1 MEDTVSQQNLGITV
15 LISVLCGLIAGFVG
29 GLLAPLIAA
38 GILIGAASAAM
49 EEGQESVDLASQT
62 RSNIRM
68 VGTACEGYAVDHSY
82 YPDATSIV
90 ALAVRVEPL
99 YVETLPYDDGWG
111 NRFLI
116 ASGGLEYE
124 IRSAGEDGIAHT
136 DDDIVYSDG
145 RFTLTFR

>member
-1 MEDTVSQQNLGITV
+1 MSQQNFGITV

-49 EEGQESVDLASQT
+49 EEGQEVVDLASQT
-62 RSNIRM
+62 RADMRTI
-68 VGTACEGYAVDHSY
+68 GTCCELYAVDNVR
-82 YPDATSIV
+82 YPDADSIV
-90 ALAVRVEPL
+90 ALAVRVEPM
-99 YVETLPYDDGWG
+99 YVEALPYDDGWG

-124 IRSAGEDGIAHT
+124 IRSAGPDGTAHT

-145 RFTLTFR
+145 RFIVTFR